1 MEIRKMKLSELTP
14 AEYNPRV
21 ELKPGDQEWE
31 ALDESIDNFGY
42 VEPIVWNERTGNI
55 VGGHQRLTV
64 EAALG
69 HEEVDVSVVDLDEI
83 KEKELNIAL
92 NKIGGRWDTEK
103 LGAVFDSLGDRAL
116 ETGFT
121 QPEIDEVQAK
131 LEQLIDQGMID
142 QELAQIE
149 KTFNLSLRFDQHD
162 RDDLETYIKTHGKDS
177 LVAVILKT
185 VFEEGNNNGV

>member
-1 MEIRKMKLSELTP
+1 MKIIRKRIADMERAT
-14 AEYNPRV
+14 YNPRV
-21 ELKPGDQEWE
+21 ELQPGDAEYETLKRSLEQ
-31 ALDESIDNFGY
+31 FGM
-42 VEPIVWNERTGNI
+42 VEPVVWNERTNRV

-142 QELAQIE
+142 QELAQKADYYRKI
-149 KTFNLSLRFDQHD
+149 F
-162 RDDLETYIKTHGKDS
+162 GK
-177 LVAVILKT
+177 AGH
-185 VFEEGNNNGV
+185 E